1 MNTLVINGSPKG
13 GRSNT
18 MKLVRAFLDGAGWN
32 DAGTIDV
39 AGAKI
44 ESCLGC
50 FSCWNKTPGICVI
63 RDEMSEFTLKLI
75 AADVI
80 VWAFPLYYFSVPGK
94 LKNLIDRQLPLN
106 LPFMAEGNES
116 GGHLSRYDL
125 SRQRH
130 VVIST
135 CGFWTAK
142 GNYDAVTAMFDRYY
156 GRGEYARIFC
166 GQGELFRVPELKRRT
181 GAYLETVRRAGAEFA
196 AGGISA
202 DIQSELSEP
211 LYPRDVFEKMADV
224 SWGIAKSDENPPDE
238 SLSFTTQMAALYRP
252 DGTDRV
258 LEFYYTDINKAY
270 QILLTA
276 QGGEVIT
283 DNFRGY
289 TTKIETPLSVWRSI
303 ARGEISGP
311 DALFRRQYRVLGD
324 FNLML
329 RWDALFG
336 GPVHRGSTAG
346 KRRRKP
352 NMAILLVPWMIIW
365 TVVAIH
371 ATIGGVAGIV
381 AVASVP
387 LLWLAFKP
395 VIFERI
401 SVAAVAG
408 LSLAALLGA
417 DARVVV
423 PAGYGI
429 SGLMWLAGAFTK
441 TPLTAYYSAAAYG
454 GEEAF
459 ANPLFMRTNRIL
471 TAAWAV
477 LFFVTPIWM
486 RFLTGTRAA
495 VYTGIISVACPV
507 FMGAFTAWF
516 QKWYPA
522 RWARVGL

>member
-1 MNTLVINGSPKG
+1 MNALVINGSPKG
-13 GRSNT
+13 GRSST

-32 DAGTIDV
+32 DAETINV

-63 RDEMSEFTLKLI
+63 RDEMSEVLRELVV
-75 AADVI
+75 ADVI

-106 LPFMAEGNES
+106 LPFMAEGNEN

-130 VVIST
+130 AVIST

-142 GNYDAVTAMFDRYY
+142 GNYGAVTAMFDKYY
-156 GRGEYARIFC
+156 GAGKYARIFC
-166 GQGELFRVPELKRRT
+166 GQGELFRVLELKKRT
-181 GAYLETVRRAGAEFA
+181 DAYLETVRCAGAEFA

-202 DIQSELSEP
+202 DTQSELSEP
-211 LYPRDVFEKMADV
+211 LYPCDVFEKMADV

-238 SLSFTTQMAALYRP
+238 SLDFTTQMAALYRP

-258 LEFYYTDINKAY
+258 LEFYYTDIDKAY

-283 DNFRGY
+283 DKFRSY
-289 TTKIETPLSVWRSI
+289 TTKIETPFSVWRSI
-303 ARGEISGP
+303 ARGEISGS
-311 DALFRRQYRVLGD
+311 DAMFRRQYKVLGD
-324 FNLML
+324 FNLIL
-329 RWDALFG
+329 RWDQLFG
-336 GPVHRGSTAG
+336 LPAPQGPTAG
-346 KRRRKP
+346 KRQRKP
-352 NMAILLVPWMIIW
+352 NMAVLLVPWMMIW

-371 ATIGGVAGIV
+371 ATIGGTAGVA
-381 AVASVP
+381 AVGSVP
-387 LLWLAFKP
+387 LLWLVFKP

-417 DARVVV
+417 DPHIVVS
-423 PAGYGI
+423 ASYGI
-429 SGLMWLAGAFTK
+429 SGLMWLVGAFTK
-441 TPLTAYYSAAAYG
+441 TPLTAYYSAAGYG
-454 GEEAF
+454 GEKAF

-477 LFFVTPIWM
+477 LFLAAPVWTH
-486 RFLTGTRAA
+486 FLAETRAA
-495 VYTGIISVACPV
+495 VYTGLINAACPV
-507 FMGAFTAWF
+507 LMGVFT
-516 QKWYPA
+516 
-522 RWARVGL
+522 V